1 MKRARGVMMH
11 ISCLPNK
18 YGFGCFSKE
27 AYEFVDFLK
36 ASGQHYWQVL
46 PFNPTNESGSPFQC
60 YSVFAGNPSF
70 IDLTEFLTDEEIV
83 SLGIKKEEDVDFEK
97 INSSRLLA
105 LKKIYDKHKNQDEI
119 DAFRTKHKFWIED
132 YATFTVIKDELGGIP
147 YTEFPTE
154 LKQHNAKAL
163 EEYRLKNKDKIEF
176 YVFVQMIFFR
186 QWEKLRKYANDNGIK
201 IIGDM
206 AFYPAS
212 DSADVWANRE
222 SFCFDENG
230 DPTGVAGVP
239 PDYFS
244 EDGQLWGNPLYNVE
258 YLKKNNYRWWIKR
271 FEQAYKFYDMVRLD
285 HFRGFESFWFV
296 PYGAETAKGGKWV
309 KGLGY
314 PLFQALKDKKVPEF
328 LVEDLGII
336 TPAVEKLIQKTGF
349 PNMKVFQFAFDGNPK
364 NNYFPHNYPKNCVA
378 YIGTHDNN
386 TYVGFLKEQK
396 PEVFNQVRSFVGQG
410 EDATIEDI
418 VDATTLIMLN
428 SLADLVIL
436 TIQDLCYLD
445 ENYRMNTPGTVKN
458 NWNFRLDKELLTPEL
473 TKRLLTLTINSNRF
487 YE

>member
-1 MKRARGVMMH
+1 MKRASGVMMH

-239 PDYFS
+239 QDYFS

-428 SLADLVIL
+428 SLADLVVL

>member
-1 MKRARGVMMH
+1 MMH

-428 SLADLVIL
+428 SLADLVVL

>member
-1 MKRARGVMMH
+1 MKRASGVMMH

-428 SLADLVIL
+428 SLADLVVL

>member
-1 MKRARGVMMH
+1 MKRACGVMMH

-27 AYEFVDFLK
+27 AYDFVDFLK

-70 IDLTEFLTDEEIV
+70 IDLTEFLSHDEIV
-83 SLGIKKEEDVDFEK
+83 SLGIKKEKKVDFEK
-97 INSSRLLA
+97 INSTRLMA
-105 LKKIYDKHKNQDEI
+105 LKKIYKKNKNQDEI
-119 DAFRTKHKFWIED
+119 DEFRSKNKFWIED
-132 YATFTVIKDELGGIP
+132 YATFMVIKDEHKGIP
-147 YTEFPTE
+147 YTEFPKRLRDHNTE
-154 LKQHNAKAL
+154 AVEAYKVAHK
-163 EEYRLKNKDKIEF
+163 EKVEF
-176 YVFVQMIFFR
+176 YIFVQMLFFR
-186 QWEKLRKYANDNGIK
+186 QWEKLKKYANDKGIK

-222 SFCFDENG
+222 YFCFDENG

-258 YLKKNNYRWWIKR
+258 YLKKNKYRWWIKR

-296 PYGAETAKGGKWV
+296 PFEAETAKGGKWV

-314 PLFQALKDKKVPEF
+314 PLFKALKEKRVPEF
-328 LVEDLGII
+328 LVEDLGVI
-336 TPAVEKLIQKTGF
+336 TPAVEKLIKRTGF

-364 NNYFPHNYPKNCVA
+364 NAYFPHNYPKNCVA

-396 PEVFNQVRSFVGQG
+396 PEQLKQVKEYLGQS
-410 EDATIEDI
+410 ESATYEDI

-428 SLADLVIL
+428 SLADLVVL

-445 ENYRMNTPGTVKN
+445 ENYRMNTPGTVEN
-458 NWNFRLDKELLTPEL
+458 NWNFRLDEKLITPEL
-473 TKRLLTLTINSNRF
+473 TKRLLTLTVNSNRY